1 MATNKVSSGKHLK
14 QFNDGI
20 DLFYQSVNCPPE
32 DTATKDGWLCAE
44 RIWKIKNDLLLDSR
58 KKFNLV

>member
-1 MATNKVSSGKHLK
+1 MDKHLK